1 MSGEKLKNIAL
12 SVLLLLSN
20 SVFYFLV
27 LSLGDSNKTT
37 ECGIVTDQKT
47 SVREGYHTTYVLYV
61 DYYDIPS
68 DVIDVD
74 YYTYFKYDIG
84 KEMCTTTFNSPFLVI
99 FLSLSSIVIFIIDL
113 LALLLR

>member
-1 MSGEKLKNIAL
+1 MSGEKLKNITL

-20 SVFYFLV
+20 SVFYFLG

-37 ECGIVTDQKT
+37 ECGIITDQKT
-47 SVREGYHTTYVLYV
+47 NVREGYTTKYVLYV

-84 KEMCTTTFNSPFLVI
+84 KEICTTTYNNSFLII
-99 FLSLSSIVIFIIDL
+99 FLSIGSIVIFIIDL
-113 LALLLR
+113 LVLILR